1 MADTPTGAI
10 SPPIPPIDPISGGT
24 EPSAPLPFT
33 PLSGSAEGSDA
44 VFGQTNIG
52 VGVRGTARSGTG
64 VSGESN
70 GIGVLGYSRGGP
82 ALLGEADALG
92 VGLLAFGSYDSGPSQ
107 GGIGSPLSMGGGTLP
122 PAVIALIKAN
132 AGFAAILSGKVA
144 ITGLLHGAS
153 ATLTGSLNAA
163 SATLRGSLNAAS
175 ATLKGALNAASAELS
190 GALKAQSATLTGTL
204 NGTSAVFSGAV
215 TAADVVIT
223 AGSDCAEEFDLE
235 DAQLEPGSVVVFTD
249 GGRLAA
255 AAESYD
261 KRVAG
266 VISGAGAYRPGVI
279 LGRQS
284 EGGSRAP
291 IALMGRV
298 FCKVDADFAPIR
310 VWRLTDDL
318 PYSRARD
325 AGDRSQQSFR
335 CGHWEGAC
343 SSCGWAG
350 PHSNIGGTPM
360 IGSRR

>member
-1 MADTPTGAI
+1 MADIPTGPI
-10 SPPIPPIDPISGGT
+10 SHPTPIGPISGDAG
-24 EPSAPLPFT
+24 PSSPLPFT
-33 PLSGSAEGSDA
+33 PLNGSAEGSDA
-44 VFGQTNIG
+44 VFGQTNTG
-52 VGVRGTARSGTG
+52 VGVRGTAWSGTG

-70 GIGVLGYSRGGP
+70 AHGIGVLGYSQGGP
-82 ALLGEADALG
+82 ALLGQADALG
-92 VGLLAFGSYDSGPSQ
+92 VGLLAFGRYDSSPP
-107 GGIGSPLSMGGGTLP
+107 GGDIGSPLSEGGGTLP
-122 PAVIALIKAN
+122 SAVIALIKAN

-144 ITGLLHGAS
+144 ITDLLHGAS
-153 ATLTGSLNAA
+153 AILTGSLNAA
-163 SATLRGSLNAAS
+163 SATLTGSLNAAS

-204 NGTSAVFSGAV
+204 NGTSAIFSGAV

-310 VWRLTDDL
+310 VGDLLTTSLTAGHAMRVTD
-318 PYSRARD
+318 PSRA
-325 AGDRSQQSFR
+325 F
-335 CGHWEGAC
+335 GAVI
-343 SSCGWAG
+343 GKALA
-350 PHSNIGGTPM
+350 PHADGLGLIP
-360 IGSRR
+360 ILVALQ